1 MKNRASHHLNEVDAL
16 TRRVEKA
23 VQQASHF
30 NDDRLDQLWQSLVE
44 RLMLE
49 KLRGESLLPEEEEV
63 LRTQTAWG
71 IVTPPKPQH
80 TQATLDNR
88 NAVDRL
94 REEAPLASPSPDHF
108 NLDAE
113 VKRQSPPTVL

>member
-1 MKNRASHHLNEVDAL
+1 MKQRASHHLNEVDAL

-23 VQQASHF
+23 VQQANHS

-49 KLRGESLLPEEEEV
+49 KLRGELLLPEEEEV

-71 IVTPPKPQH
+71 IVTHPAPQH

-113 VKRQSPPTVL
+113 LKKQSPPTVL